1 MYYVRLGT
9 IVKRLATMTSMAIYT
24 SVCVYTI
31 VLSWGKHA
39 VNGSLLNVLQGNPCI
54 NCGGTIL

>member
-1 MYYVRLGT
+1 MYYARLGT
-9 IVKRLATMTSMAIYT
+9 IVKRLAIMTSMAIYT
-24 SVCVYTI
+24 RVCVYTL

-39 VNGSLLNVLQGNPCI
+39 VSGSLLNVLQGNPCI